1 MAEPPDLQP
10 VAQELYALVAPLQFA
25 EDQYDYALAK
35 LIQAL
40 TLADE
45 EPYYFSEDISAL
57 TDINR
62 TPTKAL
68 PWLGQ
73 FFGLRP
79 KPDLDDPEQRDR
91 IRTTDG
97 WNRGRVSAIVGAAQ
111 QYLTGAKQ
119 VSIHERDPDAYSY
132 SVVTYADQT
141 PDSEAVR
148 MALLE
153 AKPAGLNMTYAV
165 MAGQTFHDLRD
176 AQATFLAARTA
187 YATFRD
193 MRDVEPGA

>member
-1 MAEPPDLQP
+1 MSSPDLQP
-10 VAQELYALVAPLQFA
+10 VAQELYDLMEPLQFA
-25 EDQYDYALAK
+25 EDQYDYAMAK

-40 TLADE
+40 TLGDE

-73 FFGLRP
+73 FFGIPP
-79 KPDLDDPEQRDR
+79 KPDLPDPEQRDR

-97 WNRGRVSAIVGAAQ
+97 WNRGRVSAIIGAAQ

-119 VSIHERDPDAYSY
+119 VSLHERSPDPYSY
-132 SVVTYADQT
+132 SVVTYTDQT
-141 PDSEAVR
+141 PDPAAVQA
-148 MALLE
+148 ALLE
-153 AKPAGLNMTYAV
+153 AKPAGLNMTHSV
-165 MAGQTFHDLRD
+165 VSGQTFYDLRQ
-176 AQATFLAARTA
+176 AQPTFLAARTA
-187 YATFRD
+187 YATFKD
-193 MRDVEPGA
+193 MRDVT